1 METERLIRTLQDQT
15 QAMENLTNQIDQ
27 LVQMNQ
33 KILEVLIDVM
43 AGDDGTGQ
51 PMRDMEGNP
60 V

>member
-1 METERLIRTLQDQT
+1 MSIENEIRLLTEAIQQ
-15 QAMENLTNQIDQ
+15 QVEAMNA

-43 AGDDGTGQ
+43 AGDDPDNQ
-51 PMRDMEGNP
+51 PLRDMDGNP